1 VAARWP
7 LAFSLGGDRP
17 INGDDG
23 ARSNKNKKDAAMTP
37 DEMIAFVD
45 ELYELTGTG
54 QWDAAAERL
63 TDDFVAI
70 EADGLPMEGS
80 YHGKSGLYD
89 LFVKVMGMMDVVAM
103 DRVETTAGRDHAV
116 TILSLRF
123 ADPALEPAE
132 LCEVFRFRDGK
143 CCQIKPYYFD
153 PATIHAAVAAKARVQ
168 AQ

>member
-1 VAARWP
+1 
-7 LAFSLGGDRP
+7 
-17 INGDDG
+17 
-23 ARSNKNKKDAAMTP
+23 MTP

-123 ADPALEPAE
+123 ADPALEPQNCAKSFAFAMANVARSNPIISTRPPSMPQ
-132 LCEVFRFRDGK
+132 LPPRRGFSTMSLARSPGRA
-143 CCQIKPYYFD
+143 IK
-153 PATIHAAVAAKARVQ
+153 A
-168 AQ
+168 

>member
-1 VAARWP
+1 
-7 LAFSLGGDRP
+7 
-17 INGDDG
+17 
-23 ARSNKNKKDAAMTP
+23 MTP

-63 TDDFVAI
+63 TEDFVAI
-70 EADGLPMEGS
+70 EADGLPMEGA
-80 YHGKSGLYD
+80 YHGKNGLYD

-103 DRVETTAGRDHAV
+103 ERVETTAGRDHAV

-123 ADPALEPAE
+123 ADPALKPAE

-153 PATIHAAVAAKARVQ
+153 PATIHAAVAAKARGQ
-168 AQ
+168 TQ